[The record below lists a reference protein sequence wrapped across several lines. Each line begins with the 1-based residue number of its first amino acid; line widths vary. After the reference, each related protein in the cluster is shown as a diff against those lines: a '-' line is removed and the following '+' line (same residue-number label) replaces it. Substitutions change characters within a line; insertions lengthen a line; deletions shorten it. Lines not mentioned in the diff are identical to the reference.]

1 LSSLKEIKKLGE
13 GTYGK
18 VYLVKPSQ
26 SKGLEDVY
34 ALKVM
39 SKQSIYNDDMTDNIQ
54 TEKALMERLH
64 HPFILQLKRTFQD
77 SHNVYM
83 LLDYIRGG
91 EMKDV
96 MSSFDK
102 ERMPSGPSSFYA
114 ANIMEGLSHLHQY
127 KIGHR
132 DIKPENI
139 MIGSDGYCLL
149 IDLGL
154 GKYNIKYCRN

>member
-1 LSSLKEIKKLGE
+1 MSSLKTIKKLGE

-39 SKQSIYNDDMTDNIQ
+39 SKHSIYNDDMTDNIE
-54 TEKALMERLH
+54 TEKALMQRLH
-64 HPFILQLKRTFQD
+64 HPFLLQLKRTF
-77 SHNVYM
+77 HM
-83 LLDYIRGG
+83 LLEYIRGG

-96 MSSFDK
+96 ISSFDE
-102 ERMPSGPSSFYA
+102 ERMPSGPSLFYA

-154 GKYNIKYCRN
+154 GKYNI